1 MRITNKTDLPQAVV
15 DAVTNDPYDRGDCD
29 ISATSLVGPPQ
40 IRQLAEAHWD
50 ELEEDAGDRIW
61 ALLGQAVHTIL
72 ERAAPSDVAEQRL
85 FAECNGH
92 TISGQVDHMGLK
104 NKTLTDYKVTSAWTA
119 VSGVKPEWICQLN
132 VYAWLCR
139 MNGIEIENL
148 GIVAFYRD
156 WSWSRAMQS
165 QDYPPSQV
173 GQIPIVTWDQDFA
186 QEYIEARLAKHFGE
200 EYVPCTDEE
209 RWAKPEQ
216 WAVMKEGRKSAL
228 RVLESKS
235 DAIGWAWDNG
245 HLASYGGNSEE
256 GIVDGTFKAGYYLE
270 ERPREYTR
278 CGRYCLVSGFCP
290 QYAKENDNAE

>member
-1 MRITNKTDLPQAVV
+1 
-15 DAVTNDPYDRGDCD
+15 
-29 ISATSLVGPPQ
+29 
-40 IRQLAEAHWD
+40 
-50 ELEEDAGDRIW
+50 
-61 ALLGQAVHTIL
+61 
-72 ERAAPSDVAEQRL
+72 
-85 FAECNGH
+85 
-92 TISGQVDHMGLK
+92 
-104 NKTLTDYKVTSAWTA
+104 
-119 VSGVKPEWICQLN
+119 
-132 VYAWLCR
+132 

-235 DAIGWAWDNG
+235 EAIGWAWDNG
-245 HLASYGGNSEE
+245 HLAGYGGNSEE